1 MIKLSRLDVEI
12 IFLVARYKKGY
23 IGEVWHMTGPKSP
36 STWWSAQREIPRLLD
51 VHAAADQRVC
61 SPLNKTAFL
70 RSATLLIEEI
80 SFYFIYGHNVRGG
93 FLPSLPLRH
102 FYWPSRISIIYF
114 KPRFARIPIRRNFG
128 NFRSCSP
135 WNSIQMKREGAF
147 ILICKSAILNSKLS
161 SFIFGG
167 AGSKKYKS
175 RETWKLLFR
184 HGRA

>member
-23 IGEVWHMTGPKSP
+23 MGEVWHMTGPKSP

-114 KPRFARIPIRRNFG
+114 KPRFART
-128 NFRSCSP
+128 
-135 WNSIQMKREGAF
+135 WNPDSKK
-147 ILICKSAILNSKLS
+147 LWKLS
-161 SFIFGG
+161 IVLTLKFYSN
-167 AGSKKYKS
+167 
-175 RETWKLLFR
+175 ETRGRVYSHLQERDIKFEVKQFYFR
-184 HGRA
+184 RCWEQEI

>member
-114 KPRFARIPIRRNFG
+114 KPRFARTWNPD
-128 NFRSCSP
+128 FRFEETLETFDRAHP
-135 WNSIQMKREGAF
+135 EILFKWNERARLF
-147 ILICKSAILNSKLS
+147 
-161 SFIFGG
+161 SF
-167 AGSKKYKS
+167 A
-175 RETWKLLFR
+175 
-184 HGRA
+184 RARY